1 MRISVIGTGAIG
13 GTLAR
18 GLAAAGHDVL
28 AANSRGPAAV
38 PAEVLDTGA
47 QAASLADAVRNRDA
61 VIVSV
66 PFHRVPDLRDL
77 FAGVADE
84 TVVIDTA
91 NYYPHL
97 NGHIEAVEHG
107 QVESQW
113 VAEQLGRPVAK
124 AWNAVLAGT
133 LQAKALKPGTPG
145 RIAVPVAAD
154 SDRARRTAM
163 QLVDDSG
170 FDSVDAGAI
179 VDSWRQ
185 QPGTPA
191 YCTELTTETLTSAL
205 AAADRSEAP
214 RTRDRLIEHFSALTS
229 MPSLEAVVET
239 NRSAHH

>member
-18 GLAAAGHDVL
+18 ALAAAGHDVL

-47 QAASLADAVRNRDA
+47 RAASLADAVHNRSA
-61 VIVSV
+61 IIASV
-66 PFHRVPDLRDL
+66 PFHRMPELRDL
-77 FAGVADE
+77 FTAVGDE

-107 QVESQW
+107 QVESLW
-113 VAEQLGRPVAK
+113 VAEQLGRPVVK
-124 AWNAVLAGT
+124 AWNAILAGT
-133 LQAKALKPGTPG
+133 LQTKALGPGTPG

-154 SDRARRTAM
+154 SDRARHTAM
-163 QLVDDSG
+163 QLVGDSG
-170 FDSVDAGAI
+170 FDPVNAGALA
-179 VDSWRQ
+179 DSWHQ

-191 YCTELTTETLTSAL
+191 YCTELTTETLKTAL

-229 MPSLEAVVET
+229 MPTLEAVVET